1 VSRQRTDDGNLSA
14 VKTLQSQTLSAR
26 ITFVSH
32 APTLAVRRAAFP
44 LDEPLV
50 DGESERIAGIGWMP
64 PSAQHV
70 WCGPEKRTRQTAKAL
85 GLEPAIS
92 LELADINYGMWSGKE
107 IDEIQTSDPEGLAD
121 WLTNPSASPHGGHSL
136 VQSIARVESWM
147 ANQMSAG
154 HTLAVT
160 HPAVIRAAILC
171 ALHAPPET
179 FWRVEI
185 APLSI
190 TDLRYSGQFWTVR
203 STGCPLSHG

>member
-1 VSRQRTDDGNLSA
+1 MSP
-14 VKTLQSQTLSAR
+14 K
-26 ITFVSH
+26 
-32 APTLAVRRAAFP
+32 
-44 LDEPLV
+44 
-50 DGESERIAGIGWMP
+50 
-64 PSAQHV
+64 AQHV
-70 WCGPEKRTRQTAKAL
+70 WCGPEKRTQQTAKAL

-121 WLTNPSASPHGGHSL
+121 WLTNPSAAPHGGHSL
-136 VQSIARVESWM
+136 VQLIARVESWM
-147 ANQMSAG
+147 ANQMSGG

-171 ALHAPPET
+171 ALHVLPEA

-203 STGCPLSHG
+203 STGCPLSRG

>member
-1 VSRQRTDDGNLSA
+1 MSRQRTDDGNLSA

-26 ITFVSH
+26 ITFISH
-32 APTLAVRRAAFP
+32 ASTLAVRRAAFP

-64 PSAQHV
+64 PRAQHV
-70 WCGPEKRTRQTAKAL
+70 WCGPEKRTQQTAKTL
-85 GLEPAIS
+85 GIESAVS

-121 WLTNPSASPHGGHSL
+121 WLTNPSAAPHGGHSL
-136 VQSIARVESWM
+136 IQLIARVESWM

-171 ALHAPPET
+171 ALHAPPEA

-203 STGCPLSHG
+203 STGCALSR